1 MDDPE
6 KKDAAL
12 KALRDQHVSAT
23 NHLLNV
29 RDRDKLANLLDKEW
43 PGPLP
48 HTVLIAPSGRVVY
61 RKTGGLD
68 ARGASAR
75 SSATSVVPT
84 PRRRRRHARRSR
96 ERRPRCITDSSDHI
110 NWQEWDG

>member
-12 KALRDQHVSAT
+12 KALRDQHVAAT
-23 NHLLNV
+23 NYLLNV
-29 RDRDKLANLLDKEW
+29 KDRDKFANLLDKEW

-48 HTVLIAPSGRVVY
+48 HTVVIAPGGRVVY

-68 ARGASAR
+68 AREVKRAIVGYLGRTYAAKKTEAR
-75 SSATSVVPT
+75 
-84 PRRRRRHARRSR
+84 
-96 ERRPRCITDSSDHI
+96 
-110 NWQEWDG
+110 